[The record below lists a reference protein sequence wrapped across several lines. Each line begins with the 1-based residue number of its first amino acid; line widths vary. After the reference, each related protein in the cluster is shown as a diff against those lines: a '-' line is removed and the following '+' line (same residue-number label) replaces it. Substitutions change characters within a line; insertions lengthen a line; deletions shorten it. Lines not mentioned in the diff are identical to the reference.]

1 MGHIVERCAGF
12 YYFYYN
18 IKDVKSQTAKYTKN
32 QPFPEMINFRERL
45 FSTISRLEKIKKFSS
60 GTSGLNEFII
70 SCFFTACQ

>member
-18 IKDVKSQTAKYTKN
+18 IKDVKSQTAKYTKK

-45 FSTISRLEKIKKFSS
+45 FPQLVGWENKKI
-60 GTSGLNEFII
+60 FIWHI
-70 SCFFTACQ
+70 QIE